1 MLEFIKKNKKGMNG
15 GKDYMAKVMF
25 QLPGKMECLFQ
36 GASLA
41 YCQFIYHE
49 NKNRLLSSTM

>member
-1 MLEFIKKNKKGMNG
+1 MNG